1 MLILINIDTLNMV
14 LDLMHVGN
22 DRCLGNVMADV
33 KVNGRCLGNVMVNV
47 MINDPLADGSG
58 FGKNV

>member
-1 MLILINIDTLNMV
+1 MV

-33 KVNGRCLGNVMVNV
+33 MVNGRCLGNVMVNV